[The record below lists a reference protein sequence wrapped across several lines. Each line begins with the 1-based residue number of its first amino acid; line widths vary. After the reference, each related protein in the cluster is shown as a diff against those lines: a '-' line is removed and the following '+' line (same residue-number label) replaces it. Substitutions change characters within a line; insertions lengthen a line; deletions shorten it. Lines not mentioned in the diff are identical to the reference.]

1 MGRAGLFGV
10 VGDHVMLTKPRHAPK
25 CGKLA
30 LSVAGAASLL
40 ILGSLP
46 LRALDEQSG
55 EGKAIDACEKQLC
68 TMLLQKKPI
77 GNDLKCQLT
86 KTWQQSTIKEAES
99 NVVKWGHGDAR
110 CSVDLNITRA
120 AIVSAMTSESF
131 TYEVPAHTAHCAVE
145 ENKEVSTVTVRLAP
159 KIVFKNGRAEKVW
172 INLKNVDGPV
182 SVKAT
187 IWTVAKLEDSIG
199 IFHRQM
205 IKSMNKFIEKGCA
218 KKYPQIASAAGLPA
232 AKEAMLPASK
242 DKVKKVAKPAQDKPA
257 QEPTK

>member
-1 MGRAGLFGV
+1 
-10 VGDHVMLTKPRHAPK
+10 MLTKPKHAPK

-30 LSVAGAASLL
+30 LSIAGAASLL
-40 ILGSLP
+40 VLSTLP

-86 KTWQQSTIKEAES
+86 KTWQQSTIKEAET

-131 TYEVPAHTAHCAVE
+131 TYEVPAHTAQCVVE
-145 ENKEVSTVTVRLAP
+145 EDKEVSTVTVRLAP
-159 KIVFKNGRAEKVW
+159 KIIFKNGRAEKVW

-182 SVKAT
+182 FSEGHHLDGRKA
-187 IWTVAKLEDSIG
+187 G
-199 IFHRQM
+199 RQHRHLPSPDDQVD
-205 IKSMNKFIEKGCA
+205 EQVHREGLR
-218 KKYPQIASAAGLPA
+218 QEVSADRQRRWSAHGQGGRAGLRA
-232 AKEAMLPASK
+232 RTM
-242 DKVKKVAKPAQDKPA
+242 VKKVAKPVQDKPA

>member
-1 MGRAGLFGV
+1 
-10 VGDHVMLTKPRHAPK
+10 
-25 CGKLA
+25 
-30 LSVAGAASLL
+30 
-40 ILGSLP
+40 
-46 LRALDEQSG
+46 
-55 EGKAIDACEKQLC
+55 
-68 TMLLQKKPI
+68 
-77 GNDLKCQLT
+77 
-86 KTWQQSTIKEAES
+86 
-99 NVVKWGHGDAR
+99 
-110 CSVDLNITRA
+110 
-120 AIVSAMTSESF
+120 MTSESF
-131 TYEVPAHTAHCAVE
+131 TYEVPAHTAQCVVE

-232 AKEAMLPASK
+232 AKDAVLPASK

>member
-1 MGRAGLFGV
+1 MI
-10 VGDHVMLTKPRHAPK
+10 TKPVRTPRRV
-25 CGKLA
+25 A
-30 LSVAGAASLL
+30 LLLSAAGATLL
-40 ILGSLP
+40 LMTLGSLP
-46 LRALDEQSG
+46 VRALDEQAG

-68 TMLLQKKPI
+68 TMLLQKKSV
-77 GNDLKCQLT
+77 GSDLKCQLT

-99 NVVKWGHGDAR
+99 NTVKWNYGDAR

-131 TYEVPAHTAHCAVE
+131 TFEVPAHTAHCVVQE
-145 ENKEVSTVTVRLAP
+145 DKEVSTVTVRLAP

-205 IKSMNKFIEKGCA
+205 IKSMNKFVEKGCA

-232 AKEAMLPASK
+232 SKETALPAAKE
-242 DKVKKVAKPAQDKPA
+242 KVKKAAKPA